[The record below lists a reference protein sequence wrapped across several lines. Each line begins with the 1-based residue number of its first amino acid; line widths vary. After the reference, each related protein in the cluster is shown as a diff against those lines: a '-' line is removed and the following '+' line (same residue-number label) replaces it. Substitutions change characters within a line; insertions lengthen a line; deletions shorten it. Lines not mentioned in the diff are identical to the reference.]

1 VEGHRHLGRLI
12 VGAASAAL
20 LVLPTAAS
28 ARERPNASAA
38 SDGSGIDVVFTRHE
52 DGSVTGAPRAA
63 GSSCTWSAVPV
74 DPSQAAGVREV
85 PDQPDP
91 DAELYAVFCDAE
103 YRGLAWLGARNF
115 VDAPTQPVVDELV
128 RRIEV
133 LPATV
138 SVRPDSRGV
147 TGIPSLFWVEGYDG
161 APITETLSAFGL
173 DVAVTATMTEVVWDF
188 GDGTPPVRAGL
199 GEAWPQR
206 SSVQHNYADPSPS
219 GGYVVTARVT
229 FAPSFTVNGG
239 AATALDPIVVTFT
252 RTHVVRQVQAVRNA

>member
-1 VEGHRHLGRLI
+1 MDGHRHR
-12 VGAASAAL
+12 SFL
-20 LVLPTAAS
+20 LVVLCAS
-28 ARERPNASAA
+28 LALAGVANADDRGDDVRAETQ
-38 SDGSGIDVVFTRHE
+38 DNGIDVVFTRHE
-52 DGSVTGAPRAA
+52 DGSATGRPRAA
-63 GSSCTWSAVPV
+63 GNSCTWSAVPV
-74 DPSQAAGVREV
+74 DPSKAAGVREV

-115 VDAPTQPVVDELV
+115 VAAPTQPVVDELV

-188 GDGTPPVRAGL
+188 GDGSAPVRAGL